1 MQTEKEIKRL
11 TEAHRI
17 SDFLIRYDKINKIKF
32 QIIMNIKYNKALW
45 FVTILAIVMLI
56 PFLGLTEFNTK
67 GEPREAV
74 VAYTML
80 EHGNWILPINNGGD
94 IPYKPP
100 FFHWCIAFFSLF
112 AGHVSEFTSRLPSAV
127 SLILMT
133 IGGFIFFAKRKD
145 TQTSLIAAIL
155 TLTAFEV
162 HRAGINC
169 RVDMV
174 NTAFMVGAMYLL
186 YRWWEKGKHQLP
198 WLAILCMSGATL
210 TKGPVGI
217 ILPCFVMGV
226 FMLTQRENFWGI
238 VWRMAA
244 TAVLSLI
251 IPFCWYYAAY
261 LQGGNEFLELV
272 KEENIDR
279 FMGKMA
285 YESHENPAWY
295 NLLTLI
301 TGWLPYTL
309 LLLFSLFILPWKKFS
324 KSKFVEN
331 AKKATP
337 LQVFTWLAFLLVLFF
352 YCIPKSKRSVYLL
365 PCYPF
370 MAYLIAEYIVW
381 MMKEKMG
388 AFKVYAGVIAS
399 LAILLIVARIAV
411 SCGLIPD
418 TIFHGRHAA
427 ENAAMLHA
435 LEKGP
440 QSIAEGIGYLFFIL
454 CIYGIY
460 ATFQSLRRNHT
471 GSIVGHTLV
480 TIISLFLILDSTL
493 QPTVLNTKADK
504 RWAPVI
510 EKKFDTSK
518 LYSYMSIDMLHF
530 FSLNFYLGDKIQQ
543 FDKTL
548 PQDGVVM
555 VPEDNLQD
563 FMEKFGKG
571 YTFQKVWE
579 IPRAVESRC
588 PVGFYRFVKTSA
600 NLACN

>member
-1 MQTEKEIKRL
+1 
-11 TEAHRI
+11 
-17 SDFLIRYDKINKIKF
+17 
-32 QIIMNIKYNKALW
+32 MNIKYNKALW
-45 FVTILAIVMLI
+45 LITILAIVMLI
-56 PFLGLTEFNTK
+56 PFLGLSDFNTK

-112 AGHVSEFTSRLPSAV
+112 IGHVNEYTSRLPSAV
-127 SLILMT
+127 SLVLMT
-133 IGGFIFFAKRKD
+133 IGGFVFYAKRKD
-145 TQTSLIAAIL
+145 TQISLIAAIL

-238 VWRMAA
+238 VWRMAL
-244 TAVLSLI
+244 TALLSLI

-261 LQGGNEFLELV
+261 LQGGDEFLRLV

-295 NLLTLI
+295 NLLTLVM
-301 TGWLPYTL
+301 GWAPYTL

-324 KSKFVEN
+324 KTRFLEN

-381 MMKEKMG
+381 MMKEKVG
-388 AFKVYAGVIAS
+388 AIKVYAGVIAS
-399 LAILLIVARIAV
+399 LAVILVIATLV
-411 SCGLIPD
+411 IRAGGIPD
-418 TIFHGRHAA
+418 TIFHGKHAA
-427 ENAAMLHA
+427 DNIAILHA
-435 LEKGP
+435 IRE
-440 QSIAEGIGYLFFIL
+440 STHGILFYVCYMFLIIGAYHIFKAL
-454 CIYGIY
+454 KKKVTSQMMRY
-460 ATFQSLRRNHT
+460 
-471 GSIVGHTLV
+471 TLV
-480 TIISLFLILDSTL
+480 MIIALFITLDSTL
-493 QPTVLNTKADK
+493 QPAVLNTKADK
-504 RWAPVI
+504 HLAPII

-518 LYSYMSIDMLHF
+518 LYSYMSVDMLHF

-543 FDKTL
+543 FDKVL
-548 PQDGVVM
+548 PQDGVLM
-555 VPEDNLQD
+555 IPESDVPD
-563 FMEKFGKG
+563 FKEKFGRD

-579 IPRAVESRC
+579 VKKTVEWHSK
-588 PVGFYRFVKTSA
+588 VGFYKFVKTSA
-600 NLACN
+600 NIAQNR

>member
-1 MQTEKEIKRL
+1 
-11 TEAHRI
+11 
-17 SDFLIRYDKINKIKF
+17 
-32 QIIMNIKYNKALW
+32 MNIKYNKALW
-45 FVTILAIVMLI
+45 LIIILAIVMMI
-56 PFLGLTEFNTK
+56 PFLGLTDFNTK
-67 GEPREAV
+67 GESREAV

-100 FFHWCIAFFSLF
+100 FFHWCIAFFSLI
-112 AGHVSEFTSRLPSAV
+112 AGHVNEYTSRLPSAV
-127 SLILMT
+127 SLVLMT
-133 IGGFIFFAKRKD
+133 IGGFVFYAKRKD

-174 NTAFMVGAMYLL
+174 NSAFMVGAMYLL

-238 VWRMAA
+238 VWRMAL
-244 TAVLSLI
+244 TALLSLI

-261 LQGGNEFLELV
+261 LQGGDEFLRLV

-295 NLLTLI
+295 NLLTLVM
-301 TGWLPYTL
+301 GWAPYTL

-324 KSKFVEN
+324 KTRFLEN

-388 AFKVYAGVIAS
+388 AIKVYAGVIAS
-399 LAILLIVARIAV
+399 LAIILVIATLV
-411 SCGLIPD
+411 IRAGGIPD
-418 TIFHGRHAA
+418 TIFHGKHAA
-427 ENAAMLHA
+427 DNIAMLHA
-435 LEKGP
+435 IGK
-440 QSIAEGIGYLFFIL
+440 STHGILFYVCNVFLIIGAYHIFKAL
-454 CIYGIY
+454 KKKETSQMMRY
-460 ATFQSLRRNHT
+460 
-471 GSIVGHTLV
+471 TLV
-480 TIISLFLILDSTL
+480 MIIAIFITLDSTL
-493 QPTVLNTKADK
+493 QPAVLNTKADK
-504 RWAPVI
+504 HLAPVI

-518 LYSYMSIDMLHF
+518 LYSYMSVEMMHF

-543 FDKTL
+543 FDKVL
-548 PQDGVVM
+548 PQDGVLM
-555 VPEDNLQD
+555 IPESDVPD
-563 FMEKFGKG
+563 FKEKFGRD

-579 IPRAVESRC
+579 VKRLVEWHH

-600 NLACN
+600 NIAQNK

>member
-1 MQTEKEIKRL
+1 
-11 TEAHRI
+11 
-17 SDFLIRYDKINKIKF
+17 
-32 QIIMNIKYNKALW
+32 MNIKYNKALW
-45 FVTILAIVMLI
+45 LITILAIVMLI
-56 PFLGLTEFNTK
+56 PFLGLSDFNTK

-112 AGHVSEFTSRLPSAV
+112 IGYVNEFTSRLPSAV
-127 SLILMT
+127 SLVLMT
-133 IGGFIFFAKRKD
+133 IGGFVFYAKRKD
-145 TQTSLIAAIL
+145 TQISLIAAIL

-238 VWRMAA
+238 VWRMAL
-244 TAVLSLI
+244 TALLSLI

-261 LQGGNEFLELV
+261 LQGGDEFLRLV

-295 NLLTLI
+295 NLLTLVM
-301 TGWLPYTL
+301 GWAPYTL

-324 KSKFVEN
+324 KTRFLEN

-388 AFKVYAGVIAS
+388 AIKVYAGVIAS
-399 LAILLIVARIAV
+399 LAVILVIATLV
-411 SCGLIPD
+411 IRAGGIPD
-418 TIFHGRHAA
+418 TIFHGKHAA
-427 ENAAMLHA
+427 DSIAMLPAIGESTHGILFYVCCMVLIIGAYQIFKA
-435 LEKGP
+435 LKKKETS
-440 QSIAEGIGYLFFIL
+440 QMMRY
-454 CIYGIY
+454 
-460 ATFQSLRRNHT
+460 
-471 GSIVGHTLV
+471 TLV
-480 TIISLFLILDSTL
+480 MIIAIFITLDSTL
-493 QPTVLNTKADK
+493 QPAVLNTKADK
-504 RWAPVI
+504 HLAPVI
-510 EKKFDTSK
+510 EKKFDTGK
-518 LYSYMSIDMLHF
+518 LYSYMSIEMMHF

-543 FDKTL
+543 FDKVL
-548 PQDGVVM
+548 PQDGVLM
-555 VPEDNLQD
+555 IPEEDMPD
-563 FMEKFGKG
+563 FLEKFGKD

-579 IPRAVESRC
+579 VRKTVEWHNK
-588 PVGFYRFVKTSA
+588 VGFYRFVKTSA
-600 NLACN
+600 NIALNPQIRNL

>member
-1 MQTEKEIKRL
+1 
-11 TEAHRI
+11 
-17 SDFLIRYDKINKIKF
+17 
-32 QIIMNIKYNKALW
+32 MNIKYNKALW
-45 FVTILAIVMLI
+45 LITILAIVMLI
-56 PFLGLTEFNTK
+56 PFLGLSDFNTK

-112 AGHVSEFTSRLPSAV
+112 IGHVNEFTSRLPSAV
-127 SLILMT
+127 SLVLMT
-133 IGGFIFFAKRKD
+133 IGGFVFYAKRKD
-145 TQTSLIAAIL
+145 TQISLIAAIL

-238 VWRMAA
+238 VWRMAL
-244 TAVLSLI
+244 TALLSLI

-261 LQGGNEFLELV
+261 LQGGDEFLRLV

-295 NLLTLI
+295 NLLTLVM
-301 TGWLPYTL
+301 GWAPYTL

-324 KSKFVEN
+324 KTRFLEN

-388 AFKVYAGVIAS
+388 AIKVYAGVIAS
-399 LAILLIVARIAV
+399 LAVILVIATLV
-411 SCGLIPD
+411 IRAGGIPD
-418 TIFHGRHAA
+418 TIFHGKHAA
-427 ENAAMLHA
+427 DNIAMLHA
-435 LEKGP
+435 IGE
-440 QSIAEGIGYLFFIL
+440 STHGILFYVCNMFLIIGAYHIFKAL
-454 CIYGIY
+454 KKKETSQMMKY
-460 ATFQSLRRNHT
+460 
-471 GSIVGHTLV
+471 TLV
-480 TIISLFLILDSTL
+480 MIIAIFITLDSTL
-493 QPTVLNTKADK
+493 QPAVLNTKADK
-504 RWAPVI
+504 HLAPVI
-510 EKKFDTSK
+510 EKKFDTGK
-518 LYSYMSIDMLHF
+518 LYSYMSIEMMHF

-543 FDKTL
+543 FDKVL
-548 PQDGVVM
+548 PQDGVLM
-555 VPEDNLQD
+555 IPEEDMPD
-563 FMEKFGKG
+563 FKEKFGKD

-579 IPRAVESRC
+579 VRRLVEWHH
-588 PVGFYRFVKTSA
+588 PVGFYQFVKTSA
-600 NLACN
+600 NIAQKK

>member
-1 MQTEKEIKRL
+1 
-11 TEAHRI
+11 
-17 SDFLIRYDKINKIKF
+17 
-32 QIIMNIKYNKALW
+32 MNIKYNKALW
-45 FVTILAIVMLI
+45 LLTILAIVMLI
-56 PFLGLTEFNTK
+56 PFLGLSDFNTK

-112 AGHVSEFTSRLPSAV
+112 IGYVNEFTSRLPSAV
-127 SLILMT
+127 SLVLMT
-133 IGGFIFFAKRKD
+133 IGGFVFYAKRKD
-145 TQTSLIAAIL
+145 TQISLIAAIL

-238 VWRMAA
+238 VWRMAL
-244 TAVLSLI
+244 TALLSLI

-261 LQGGNEFLELV
+261 LQGGDEFLRLV

-295 NLLTLI
+295 NLLTLVM
-301 TGWLPYTL
+301 GWAPYTL

-324 KSKFVEN
+324 KTRFLEN

-388 AFKVYAGVIAS
+388 AIKVYAGVIAS
-399 LAILLIVARIAV
+399 LAVILVIATLV
-411 SCGLIPD
+411 IRAGGIPD
-418 TIFHGRHAA
+418 TIFHGKHAA
-427 ENAAMLHA
+427 DNIAMLHA
-435 LEKGP
+435 IGE
-440 QSIAEGIGYLFFIL
+440 STHGILFYVCYMFLIIGAYHIFKAL
-454 CIYGIY
+454 KKKETSQMMKY
-460 ATFQSLRRNHT
+460 
-471 GSIVGHTLV
+471 TLV
-480 TIISLFLILDSTL
+480 MIIAIFITLDSTL
-493 QPTVLNTKADK
+493 QPAVLNTKADK
-504 RWAPVI
+504 HLAPVI

-518 LYSYMSIDMLHF
+518 LYSYMSVDMLHF

-543 FDKTL
+543 FDKVL
-548 PQDGVVM
+548 PQDGVLM
-555 VPEDNLQD
+555 IPEEDMPD
-563 FMEKFGKG
+563 FKEKFGKD

-579 IPRAVESRC
+579 VKRLVECRH

-600 NLACN
+600 NIAQNK

>member
-1 MQTEKEIKRL
+1 
-11 TEAHRI
+11 
-17 SDFLIRYDKINKIKF
+17 
-32 QIIMNIKYNKALW
+32 MNIKYNKALW
-45 FVTILAIVMLI
+45 IVTILAIVMLV
-56 PFLGLTEFNTK
+56 PFLGLTDFNTK

-145 TQTSLIAAIL
+145 TQTSLITTIL

-226 FMLTQRENFWGI
+226 FMLTQRENFWVI

-411 SCGLIPD
+411 SCGWVPD

-493 QPTVLNTKADK
+493 QPPVLNTKVDK

>member
-1 MQTEKEIKRL
+1 
-11 TEAHRI
+11 
-17 SDFLIRYDKINKIKF
+17 
-32 QIIMNIKYNKALW
+32 MNIKYNKALW
-45 FVTILAIVMLI
+45 IVTILAIVMLI

-169 RVDMV
+169 RVDML

-186 YRWWEKGKHQLP
+186 YHWWEKGKHQLP

-238 VWRMAA
+238 VWRMAT

-399 LAILLIVARIAV
+399 LAILLIITRIAV

-427 ENAAMLHA
+427 ENTAMLHA

-471 GSIVGHTLV
+471 GSIVGHTLI
-480 TIISLFLILDSTL
+480 TIISLFMILDSTL

-548 PQDGVVM
+548 PQDGIVM
-555 VPEDNLQD
+555 VSNDDIQI
-563 FMEKFGKG
+563 FTEKYGSN
-571 YTFQKVWE
+571 YTFEKVWE
-579 IPRAVESRC
+579 IPRAAETRC

>member
-1 MQTEKEIKRL
+1 
-11 TEAHRI
+11 
-17 SDFLIRYDKINKIKF
+17 
-32 QIIMNIKYNKALW
+32 MNTQYNKAFW
-45 FVTILAIVMLI
+45 YISILAILMLI
-56 PFLGLTEFNTK
+56 PFLGLTDFNTK

-112 AGHVSEFTSRLPSAV
+112 IGHVNEFTSRLPSAI
-127 SLILMT
+127 SLVLMT
-133 IGGFIFFAKRKD
+133 IGGFTFFAKRKD
-145 TQTSLIAAIL
+145 TKTALIAAIL
-155 TLTAFEV
+155 TLTSFEV
-162 HRAGINC
+162 HRAGVNC

-186 YRWWEKGKHQLP
+186 YRWWEKGKKQLP

-238 VWRMAA
+238 VWRMAL

-261 LQGGNEFLELV
+261 QQGGDAFLHLV

-279 FMGKMA
+279 FLGKMS
-285 YESHENPAWY
+285 YGSHENPAWY

-309 LLLFSLFILPWKKFS
+309 LLLLSLFILPWKQFA
-324 KSKFVEN
+324 KSKLVAN
-331 AKKATP
+331 MKQATP

-381 MMKEKMG
+381 MMKEKVG
-388 AFKVYAGVIAS
+388 ALKVYAWVIAVLTIILDVAY
-399 LAILLIVARIAV
+399 LAVRWGAV
-411 SCGLIPD
+411 PD
-418 TIFHGRHAA
+418 SIFHGKHAA
-427 ENAAMLHA
+427 DNVAMLHA
-435 LEKGP
+435 LADYP
-440 QSIAEGIGYLFFIL
+440 IASYIFVVMSLYLAYRI
-454 CIYGIY
+454 IV
-460 ATFQSLRRNHT
+460 SLKKKDVREIC
-471 GSIVGHTLV
+471 GSTLA
-480 TIISLFLILDSTL
+480 TIIGLFLLLDTSL
-493 QPTVLNTKADK
+493 QPAVLNTKADK
-504 RWAPVI
+504 PLAPMI
-510 EKKFDTSK
+510 EQRFDTNK
-518 LYSYMSIDMLHF
+518 LYSYIPIKDLHF

-543 FDKTL
+543 FEKVL
-548 PQDGVVM
+548 PQDGVLM
-555 VPEDNLQD
+555 IPEDS
-563 FMEKFGKG
+563 FEEFKEKYGKG
-571 YTFQKVWE
+571 YVFQKDWE
-579 IPRAVESRC
+579 IKKAVEWHS
-588 PVGFYRFVKTSA
+588 PVEFYRFVKSEPT
-600 NLACN
+600 LALR

>member
-1 MQTEKEIKRL
+1 
-11 TEAHRI
+11 
-17 SDFLIRYDKINKIKF
+17 
-32 QIIMNIKYNKALW
+32 MNIKYNKALW
-45 FVTILAIVMLI
+45 LITILAIVMLI
-56 PFLGLTEFNTK
+56 PFLGLSDFNTK

-112 AGHVSEFTSRLPSAV
+112 IGYVNEFTSRLPSAV
-127 SLILMT
+127 SLVLMT
-133 IGGFIFFAKRKD
+133 IGGFVFYAKRKD
-145 TQTSLIAAIL
+145 TQISLIAAIL

-238 VWRMAA
+238 VWRMAL
-244 TAVLSLI
+244 TALLSLI

-261 LQGGNEFLELV
+261 LQGGDEFLRLV

-295 NLLTLI
+295 NLLTLVM
-301 TGWLPYTL
+301 GWAPYTL

-324 KSKFVEN
+324 KTRFLEN
-331 AKKATP
+331 AKKAAP

-388 AFKVYAGVIAS
+388 AIKVYAGVIAS
-399 LAILLIVARIAV
+399 LAVILVIATLV
-411 SCGLIPD
+411 IRAGGIPD
-418 TIFHGRHAA
+418 TIFHGKHAA
-427 ENAAMLHA
+427 DNIAMLHA
-435 LEKGP
+435 IGE
-440 QSIAEGIGYLFFIL
+440 STHGILFYVCYMFLIIGAYHIFKAL
-454 CIYGIY
+454 KKKETSQMMKY
-460 ATFQSLRRNHT
+460 
-471 GSIVGHTLV
+471 TLV
-480 TIISLFLILDSTL
+480 MIIAIFITLDSTL
-493 QPTVLNTKADK
+493 QPAVLNTKADK
-504 RWAPVI
+504 HLAPVI

-518 LYSYMSIDMLHF
+518 LYSYMSVDMLHF

-543 FDKTL
+543 FDKVL
-548 PQDGVVM
+548 PQDGVLM
-555 VPEDNLQD
+555 IPEEDMPD
-563 FMEKFGKG
+563 FKEKFGKD

-579 IPRAVESRC
+579 VRRLVEWHH
-588 PVGFYRFVKTSA
+588 PVGFYQFVKTSA
-600 NLACN
+600 NIAQKK

>member
-1 MQTEKEIKRL
+1 
-11 TEAHRI
+11 
-17 SDFLIRYDKINKIKF
+17 
-32 QIIMNIKYNKALW
+32 MNTQYNKAFW
-45 FVTILAIVMLI
+45 YVSILAILTLI
-56 PFLGLTEFNTK
+56 PFLGLTDFNTK

-112 AGHVSEFTSRLPSAV
+112 IGHVNEFTSRLPSAI
-127 SLILMT
+127 SLVLMT
-133 IGGFIFFAKRKD
+133 IGGFTFFAKRKD
-145 TQTSLIAAIL
+145 TKTALIAAIL
-155 TLTAFEV
+155 TLTSFEV
-162 HRAGINC
+162 HRAGVNC

-186 YRWWEKGKHQLP
+186 YRWWEKGKKQLP

-238 VWRMAA
+238 VWRMAL

-261 LQGGNEFLELV
+261 QQGGDAFLHLV

-279 FMGKMA
+279 FLGKMS
-285 YESHENPAWY
+285 YGSHENPAWY

-309 LLLFSLFILPWKKFS
+309 LLLFSLFILPWKQFA
-324 KSKFVEN
+324 KSKLVAN
-331 AKKATP
+331 MKQATP

-381 MMKEKMG
+381 MMKEKVG
-388 AFKVYAGVIAS
+388 ALKVYAWVIAVLTIILDVAY
-399 LAILLIVARIAV
+399 LAVRWGAV
-411 SCGLIPD
+411 PD
-418 TIFHGRHAA
+418 SIFHGKHAA
-427 ENAAMLHA
+427 DNVAMLHA
-435 LEKGP
+435 LADYP
-440 QSIAEGIGYLFFIL
+440 IASYIFVVMSLYLAYRI
-454 CIYGIY
+454 IV
-460 ATFQSLRRNHT
+460 SLKKKDVREIC
-471 GSIVGHTLV
+471 GSTLA
-480 TIISLFLILDSTL
+480 TIIGLFLLLDTCL
-493 QPTVLNTKADK
+493 QPAVLNTKADK
-504 RWAPVI
+504 PLAPMI
-510 EKKFDTSK
+510 EQRFDMNK
-518 LYSYMSIDMLHF
+518 LYSYIPTKDLHF

-543 FDKTL
+543 FEKVL
-548 PQDGVVM
+548 PQDGVLM
-555 VPEDNLQD
+555 IPEDC
-563 FMEKFGKG
+563 FEEFKEKYGKG
-571 YTFQKVWE
+571 YVFQKDWE
-579 IPRAVESRC
+579 IKKAVEWHG
-588 PVGFYRFVKTSA
+588 PVGFYRFVKSEPT
-600 NLACN
+600 LALR

>member
-1 MQTEKEIKRL
+1 
-11 TEAHRI
+11 
-17 SDFLIRYDKINKIKF
+17 
-32 QIIMNIKYNKALW
+32 MNIKYNKALW
-45 FVTILAIVMLI
+45 LIIILAIVMMI
-56 PFLGLTEFNTK
+56 PFLGLSDFNTK

-100 FFHWCIAFFSLF
+100 FFHWCIAFFSLI
-112 AGHVSEFTSRLPSAV
+112 AGHVNEYTSRLPSAV
-127 SLILMT
+127 SLVLMT
-133 IGGFIFFAKRKD
+133 IGGFVFYAKRKD
-145 TQTSLIAAIL
+145 TQTSLITAIL

-162 HRAGINC
+162 HRAGMNC

-174 NTAFMVGAMYLL
+174 NSALMVGAMYLL

-238 VWRMAA
+238 VWRMAL
-244 TAVLSLI
+244 TALLSLV
-251 IPFCWYYAAY
+251 IPVCWYYAAD
-261 LQGGNEFLELV
+261 LQGGDAFLRLV
-272 KEENIDR
+272 KEANIAR

-324 KSKFVEN
+324 KTRFLEN

-381 MMKEKMG
+381 MMKKKMG
-388 AFKVYAGVIAS
+388 SIKVYAGVIAS
-399 LAILLIVARIAV
+399 LAVILVIATLV
-411 SCGLIPD
+411 IRTGCIPD
-418 TIFHGRHAA
+418 TIFHGKHAA
-427 ENAAMLHA
+427 DNIAMLHA
-435 LEKGP
+435 IGK
-440 QSIAEGIGYLFFIL
+440 STHGILFYVCNVFLIIGAYHIFKAL
-454 CIYGIY
+454 KKKETSQMMRY
-460 ATFQSLRRNHT
+460 
-471 GSIVGHTLV
+471 TLV
-480 TIISLFLILDSTL
+480 MIIAIFITLDSTL
-493 QPTVLNTKADK
+493 QPAVLNTKADK
-504 RWAPVI
+504 HLAPVI
-510 EKKFDTSK
+510 EKKFDTGK
-518 LYSYMSIDMLHF
+518 LYSYMSIEMMHF

-543 FDKTL
+543 FDKVL
-548 PQDGVVM
+548 PQDGVLM
-555 VPEDNLQD
+555 IPEGDMPD
-563 FMEKFGKG
+563 FKEKFGKD
-571 YTFQKVWE
+571 YTLQKVWE
-579 IPRAVESRC
+579 VRKLVEC
-588 PVGFYRFVKTSA
+588 HHPVGFYRFVKTSA
-600 NLACN
+600 NIAQNR

>member
-1 MQTEKEIKRL
+1 
-11 TEAHRI
+11 
-17 SDFLIRYDKINKIKF
+17 
-32 QIIMNIKYNKALW
+32 MNIKYNKALW
-45 FVTILAIVMLI
+45 LIIILAIVMMI
-56 PFLGLTEFNTK
+56 PFLGLTDFNTK

-100 FFHWCIAFFSLF
+100 FFHWCIAFFSLI
-112 AGHVSEFTSRLPSAV
+112 AGHVNEYTSRLPSAV
-127 SLILMT
+127 SLVLMT
-133 IGGFIFFAKRKD
+133 IGGFVFYAKRKN

-162 HRAGINC
+162 HRAGMNC

-238 VWRMAA
+238 VWRMAL
-244 TAVLSLI
+244 TALLSLV

-261 LQGGNEFLELV
+261 LQGGDEFLRLV

-279 FMGKMA
+279 FTGKMV

-324 KSKFVEN
+324 KTRFLEN

-411 SCGLIPD
+411 SCGWVPD

-493 QPTVLNTKADK
+493 QPPVLNTKVDK